1 MQLKFSY
8 WRCWWAAPRA
18 LKSVKIAGLIHS
30 GPLASQYSLW
40 LWDGIG
46 GSGDTTK
53 ERNWVTSS
61 ANHSWS
67 LPPTDQ
73 NWSLAAAAA
82 PYYDRQQPQQQQQ
95 QQVGILERQSTP
107 PATSKEFK
115 RTVGDGR
122 RGSKQQQ
129 QSGENKPAQTT
140 ESKQFSLE
148 QKQQQQQL
156 VDRPGAPAP
165 KTGVSNGNNNTQ
177 FQVTANNHE
186 KRFKSLPSAEV
197 LPRNV
202 TLGGYIF
209 VCNND
214 TMQEDLKRQLFGTSL
229 LSSVSVFSSFFV
241 EENL

>member
-1 MQLKFSY
+1 VGAGGFA
-8 WRCWWAAPRA
+8 CPEFA
-18 LKSVKIAGLIHS
+18 KIAGLIHS

-46 GSGDTTK
+46 GSGDAAN

-73 NWSLAAAAA
+73 NWSLAT
-82 PYYDRQQPQQQQQ
+82 PYYERQ

-107 PATSKEFK
+107 PTPAKEFK
-115 RTVGDGR
+115 RTVGEGR
-122 RGSKQQQ
+122 RGSSNKQP
-129 QSGENKPAQTT
+129 SGEHKASAQ
-140 ESKQFSLE
+140 SPDAKQFAAE
-148 QKQQQQQL
+148 QKQQQQQQQL
-156 VDRPGAPAP
+156 VDMPGPVAP
-165 KTGVSNGNNNTQ
+165 KAGVANGNSQ
-177 FQVTANNHE
+177 FQVTANHD

-202 TLGGYIF
+202 VLGGYIF

-214 TMQEDLKRQLFGTSL
+214 TMQEDLKRQLFGTFPATVL
-229 LSSVSVFSSFFV
+229 WFLC
-241 EENL
+241 ETL